1 MRGKKMKH
9 KIYLQF
15 CLIAALAI
23 LVTTTIVT
31 ALFYQRFK
39 AQVFSDVRTYAYVLT
54 SVDTYDEAT
63 LIQEVHQL
71 DNLRVTI
78 IDKEGKVLLDT
89 NADIGGMENHSNRE
103 EIKAAFE
110 TGEGQAV
117 RQSKTVAKSTFYYA
131 VRMNDGN
138 VLRVATETGS
148 VLSIVQGMLPIIAVM
163 VIILFVICTF
173 LGRLLTDS
181 LLRPIEQ
188 MAKNMDYVNEISV
201 YQEME
206 PFIDTIRRQHED
218 ILKNASMRQDFTAN
232 VSHELKTPL
241 AAISGYSELIE
252 NGMVSEKDIAR
263 FGGEIHKS
271 ADRLLTLINDTI
283 RLSELD
289 ATTQDVVLET
299 VDLYQAAENCMD
311 TLEISAQKHDVTLKL
326 EGVPCKI
333 RTEKGMADEVI
344 YNLCDNAIRY
354 NNKGGSVTISV
365 LPVDNQVVLSVKDTG
380 IGISKVI
387 ERKRRGLG
395 RPSLIYVKDFTTG
408 LSKMH
413 NLNCANSNSG
423 VAQSAVQEPPKPQ
436 ANKTD
441 KNNTEMN
448 KPDPIHSGDIREQLV
463 DYFYQVLEVELLLRL
478 FPDDEDT
485 IYQIVDLLVDPCAT
499 KRKLLRIAGDDK
511 PAEVV
516 RSRLK
521 KLNADHIRFVL
532 NSLAENAT
540 PVRNMKQYLLA
551 SLYNA
556 PTTMNLPYQNMTNH
570 DFAHG
575 SRKVR

>member
-23 LVTTTIVT
+23 LITTTIVT

-163 VIILFVICTF
+163 VVILFVICTF

-188 MAKNMDYVNEISV
+188 MAENMDYVNEIAV

-232 VSHELKTPL
+232 VSH
-241 AAISGYSELIE
+241 
-252 NGMVSEKDIAR
+252 
-263 FGGEIHKS
+263 
-271 ADRLLTLINDTI
+271 
-283 RLSELD
+283 
-289 ATTQDVVLET
+289 
-299 VDLYQAAENCMD
+299 
-311 TLEISAQKHDVTLKL
+311 
-326 EGVPCKI
+326 
-333 RTEKGMADEVI
+333 
-344 YNLCDNAIRY
+344 
-354 NNKGGSVTISV
+354 
-365 LPVDNQVVLSVKDTG
+365 
-380 IGISKVI
+380 
-387 ERKRRGLG
+387 
-395 RPSLIYVKDFTTG
+395 
-408 LSKMH
+408 
-413 NLNCANSNSG
+413 
-423 VAQSAVQEPPKPQ
+423 
-436 ANKTD
+436 
-441 KNNTEMN
+441 
-448 KPDPIHSGDIREQLV
+448 
-463 DYFYQVLEVELLLRL
+463 
-478 FPDDEDT
+478 
-485 IYQIVDLLVDPCAT
+485 
-499 KRKLLRIAGDDK
+499 
-511 PAEVV
+511 
-516 RSRLK
+516 
-521 KLNADHIRFVL
+521 
-532 NSLAENAT
+532 
-540 PVRNMKQYLLA
+540 
-551 SLYNA
+551 
-556 PTTMNLPYQNMTNH
+556 
-570 DFAHG
+570 
-575 SRKVR
+575 

>member
-23 LVTTTIVT
+23 LITTTIVT

-163 VIILFVICTF
+163 VVILFVICTF

-188 MAKNMDYVNEISV
+188 MAENMDYVNEIAV

-206 PFIDTIRRQHED
+206 PFIDTIRRQ
-218 ILKNASMRQDFTAN
+218 
-232 VSHELKTPL
+232 HELKTPL

-311 TLEISAQKHDVTLKL
+311 TLEMSAKKHDVTLKL
-326 EGVPCKI
+326 EGESCKI

-365 LPVDNQVVLSVKDTG
+365 MPVDNQIVLSVKDTG
-380 IGISKVI
+380 IGISKEHQ
-387 ERKRRGLG
+387 ERIFERFYRVDKSRSKSTGGTGLG
-395 RPSLIYVKDFTTG
+395 LAIVK
-408 LSKMH
+408 H
-413 NLNCANSNSG
+413 I
-423 VAQSAVQEPPKPQ
+423 VA
-436 ANKTD
+436 
-441 KNNTEMN
+441 
-448 KPDPIHSGDIREQLV
+448 
-463 DYFYQVLEVELLLRL
+463 
-478 FPDDEDT
+478 
-485 IYQIVDLLVDPCAT
+485 
-499 KRKLLRIAGDDK
+499 
-511 PAEVV
+511 
-516 RSRLK
+516 
-521 KLNADHIRFVL
+521 
-532 NSLAENAT
+532 
-540 PVRNMKQYLLA
+540 RNGARMELA
-551 SLYNA
+551 SEVGKGTEIRIYFDKA
-556 PTTMNLPYQNMTNH
+556 
-570 DFAHG
+570 A
-575 SRKVR
+575 